1 VLDSDPCRVVDLL
14 NSEDAVLCTS
24 LSSYTP
30 VVVGK
35 FGCIR
40 LMYSDWVLK
49 RAKEIHRVVG
59 VSCVG
64 LEEPFMAIYTVIEAG
79 RSQMVSGSISKLGS
93 KGNRELKR
101 SKCSINYDYKSE
113 TSNHASGKKSGP
125 LLVSMALILIE
136 IEGFFG
142 MSWLACSIGG
152 TCLGVLGV
160 ILMSPNS

>member
-14 NSEDAVLCTS
+14 NSEEAVLCTS

-35 FGCIR
+35 FGRIR

-49 RAKEIHRVVG
+49 RAKEIHWVVG

-101 SKCSINYDYKSE
+101 SKCSINYDSKSE
-113 TSNHASGKKSGP
+113 TSNQDRR
-125 LLVSMALILIE
+125 LLWDE
-136 IEGFFG
+136 
-142 MSWLACSIGG
+142 LAGLLNWWDLPWCIGG
-152 TCLGVLGV
+152 DFNVTQFLVRD
-160 ILMSPNS
+160 